1 MRWLAVPLLQRL
13 RISQMP
19 GFLLVGLCFG
29 PHGLGSLAGGRL
41 TRLLDPRTLQLAF
54 ACLLVA
60 LALWIGSQ
68 NLPQLP

>member
-1 MRWLAVPLLQRL
+1 MVLPFAVGA
-13 RISQMP
+13 S
-19 GFLLVGLCFG
+19 
-29 PHGLGSLAGGRL
+29 LGSLAGGRL

-68 NLPQLP
+68 NLPQLL